1 MPYPKNFV
9 ARALVC
15 FAGTL
20 ALFMMG
26 RYIGLVLIRHEPFSF
41 DASDIIAPAIVGI
54 AEAKMWK
61 PKKHE

>member
-1 MPYPKNFV
+1 
-9 ARALVC
+9 
-15 FAGTL
+15 
-20 ALFMMG
+20 MMG

-61 PKKHE
+61 PKEHE